1 MSIQLKVPDIG
12 DFEQVEII
20 EVIVK
25 SGDNIKKNDP
35 VVTLESDKSSVEVPS
50 TIEGVISKVN
60 VKVGD
65 KVSKGDLI
73 LEVEGG
79 ENKAPIKSKNLNE
92 EIPKN
97 TQNLI
102 EEAEKSVV
110 KKNENFENQKTENI
124 NKIVQR
130 EAIKIADEKKFEARV
145 NGDIDPSET
154 SDWLESLSSV
164 LETDGSKR
172 AQFLIKKLIE
182 HSYRQG
188 SDLVLSRNTPYIN
201 TITPENETKSTGDQ
215 NVERRIRSLIRWN
228 AAAMVV
234 RANKKFPELGGHIG
248 TFASAATL
256 YDVGMNH
263 FWRAKNNKFGGDLIY
278 FQGHSAP
285 GMYAR
290 AFLEGRLSEK
300 QLDSFRQEVN
310 PGGLSS
316 YPHPWLMPNF
326 WQFPTVSMGI
336 GPMLAI
342 YQARFMKYLIN
353 RGLIKDEGRK
363 VWAFL
368 GDGEMDEPESM
379 GAIGL
384 AARENL
390 DNLIFVVNCNLQRLD
405 GPVRGNGKII
415 QELEG
420 IFRGAGWNVI
430 KVIWGSYWDPLLA
443 KDKTGHLVKIMD
455 ETVDGEYQ
463 AYKARNGLYVRE
475 KFFGKY
481 PETKELVSALS
492 DKDIW
497 KLNRGGHDP
506 HKVFAAYDKAVKN
519 IGKPT
524 VIIAK
529 TIKGYGM
536 GKTGES
542 VNTTHQQ
549 KKMGVDDLMYYRDR
563 FDVPLTDKQ
572 VKDIQYFRPD
582 ENSEEIKYL
591 KERRIKLGGFI
602 PERTT
607 YASPI
612 KVPKK
617 DIFDFLKESTGS
629 KEMSTTMA
637 LVRLLTNLLRDK
649 NVSPRLVPIIPDE
662 ARTFGMEGFFQKIGI
677 YAHEG
682 QKYEPEDS
690 EQLSSYREDKK
701 GQVLEEGI
709 NEAGSMSSWIAA
721 GTAYT
726 NHDIEMIP
734 IYLFYSMFGFQRV
747 GDFAWAAGDSQSRGF
762 LIGATS
768 GRTTLAGEGLQHQ
781 DGHSHLLASTI
792 PNCVSYDPTFSYE
805 LAVIFREGLRR
816 MHEKK
821 ENVFYY
827 ITTMNENYPHPAIP
841 KYKECEEGIL
851 KGMYKFKEFNKNK
864 KAKIQL
870 IGSGAILREIIGGA
884 EILQNEY
891 GVDSEIWSVTSFNEL
906 ARNGMEIERYNLL
919 HPDEKNKTSYVE
931 ECLGKSNVPILAAS
945 DYMRSH
951 SEQIR
956 PYVKNSFYSLG
967 TDGFGRSDTR
977 KNLRKFFEV
986 DKEHIVTYALSV
998 LSNEQLISSKLAKE
1012 AIKKYKIDCDRIF
1025 PSKL

>member
-25 SGDNIKKNDP
+25 AGESIKKNDP

-50 TIEGVISKVN
+50 TVEGKISNIN

-73 LEVEGG
+73 LEVEGNG
-79 ENKAPIKSKNLNE
+79 KVSPD
-92 EIPKN
+92 EIPKS
-97 TQNLI
+97 TKNLI
-102 EEAEKSVV
+102 EEAEKTIHKEIKHVQ
-110 KKNENFENQKTENI
+110 ETEIQKEIKDTSQPQIQKET
-124 NKIVQR
+124 
-130 EAIKIADEKKFEARV
+130 IKIAEDRISNVVKD
-145 NGDIDPSET
+145 GDIDPIET
-154 SDWLESLSSV
+154 KEWIDSLSSV

-172 AQFLIKKLIE
+172 AQFLIKQLIE

-188 SDLVLSRNTPYIN
+188 SDLVLSRNTPYVN
-201 TITPENETKSTGDQ
+201 TISPDKETKSPGDQ
-215 NVERRIRSLIRWN
+215 NIERRIRSLIRWN

-300 QLDSFRQEVN
+300 QLDNFRQEVN

-420 IFRGAGWNVI
+420 IFRGAGWDVI

-443 KDKTGHLVKIMD
+443 KDKTGHLVKIMN

-463 AYKARNGLYVRE
+463 AFKARNGLYVRE

-481 PETKELVSALS
+481 PETKELVSTLS

-497 KLNRGGHDP
+497 RLNRGGHDP
-506 HKVFAAYDKAVKN
+506 HKVYAAYDQASKN
-519 IGKPT
+519 KGRPT

-549 KKMGVDDLMYYRDR
+549 KKMGVEDLMYYRDR
-563 FDVPLTDKQ
+563 FDVPLTNKQ
-572 VKDIQYFRPD
+572 VEEIQYFRPD

-591 KERRIKLGGFI
+591 KDRRIKLGGFI

-607 YASPI
+607 YAKQI
-612 KVPKK
+612 KAPQK
-617 DIFDFLKESTGS
+617 DIFDFLKESTGK

-649 NVSPRLVPIIPDE
+649 NVAPRLVPIIPDE

-709 NEAGSMSSWIAA
+709 NEAGSMASWIAA
-721 GTAYT
+721 GTSYT

-747 GDFAWAAGDSQSRGF
+747 GDFAWAAGDSQARGF

-792 PNCVSYDPTFSYE
+792 PNCISYDPTFAYE

-821 ENVFYY
+821 ENIFYY
-827 ITTMNENYPHPAIP
+827 ITTMNENYPHPAMP
-841 KYKECEEGIL
+841 KDKGCEEGIL

-864 KAKIQL
+864 KTKIQL
-870 IGSGAILREIIGGA
+870 IGSGAILREIISGA

-891 GVDSEIWSVTSFNEL
+891 GIDSEIWSVTSFNEL

-919 HPDEKNKTSYVE
+919 NPDEKNKASYVE
-931 ECLGKSNVPILAAS
+931 QCLGQSNSPVLAAS

-956 PYVKNSFYSLG
+956 PFVKNSFYSLG

-998 LSNEQLISSKLAKE
+998 LSNEQLISSKPVKD
-1012 AIKKYKIDCDRIF
+1012 AIKKYNIDTKRSF

>member
-1 MSIQLKVPDIG
+1 MAIQLKVPDIG

-25 SGDNIKKNDP
+25 AGDKIKKNDP

-50 TIEGVISKVN
+50 TIEGVVSNIN

-73 LEVEGG
+73 LEVNAEQ
-79 ENKAPIKSKNLNE
+79 KNDFE
-92 EIPKN
+92 EIKTKEEKIPKD
-97 TQNLI
+97 TENLI
-102 EEAEKSVV
+102 KEAEKTL
-110 KKNENFENQKTENI
+110 KEK
-124 NKIVQR
+124 KIVK
-130 EAIKIADEKKFEARV
+130 EKKEEVIDVPIKIAEEKPSLSK
-145 NGDIDPSET
+145 NSDDIDTTET
-154 SDWLESLSSV
+154 REWIDSLSSV

-182 HSYRQG
+182 HSYKQG

-201 TITPENETKSTGDQ
+201 TISPDKETKSPGDQ
-215 NVERRIRSLIRWN
+215 NIERKIRSLIRWN
-228 AAAMVV
+228 SAAMVV

-290 AFLEGRLSEK
+290 AFLEGRLNKK
-300 QLDSFRQEVN
+300 QLDSFRQEVK

-326 WQFPTVSMGI
+326 WQFPTVSMGL

-353 RGLIKDEGRK
+353 RGLIKDENRK

-368 GDGEMDEPESM
+368 GDGEMDEPESL

-384 AARENL
+384 AVREKL
-390 DNLIFVVNCNLQRLD
+390 DNLIFIVNCNLQRLD

-443 KDKTGHLVKIMD
+443 KDKTGHLVKIMN

-497 KLNRGGHDP
+497 RLNRGGHDP
-506 HKVFAAYDKAVKN
+506 HKVYAAYDQASKN
-519 IGKPT
+519 VGTPT

-549 KKMGVDDLMYYRDR
+549 KKMGIEDLMYYRDR

-572 VKDIQYFRPD
+572 VQEIQYFKPD
-582 ENSEEIKYL
+582 ENSPEIKYL

-602 PERTT
+602 PE
-607 YASPI
+607 
-612 KVPKK
+612 
-617 DIFDFLKESTGS
+617 
-629 KEMSTTMA
+629 
-637 LVRLLTNLLRDK
+637 
-649 NVSPRLVPIIPDE
+649 
-662 ARTFGMEGFFQKIGI
+662 
-677 YAHEG
+677 
-682 QKYEPEDS
+682 
-690 EQLSSYREDKK
+690 
-701 GQVLEEGI
+701 
-709 NEAGSMSSWIAA
+709 
-721 GTAYT
+721 
-726 NHDIEMIP
+726 
-734 IYLFYSMFGFQRV
+734 
-747 GDFAWAAGDSQSRGF
+747 
-762 LIGATS
+762 
-768 GRTTLAGEGLQHQ
+768 
-781 DGHSHLLASTI
+781 
-792 PNCVSYDPTFSYE
+792 
-805 LAVIFREGLRR
+805 
-816 MHEKK
+816 
-821 ENVFYY
+821 
-827 ITTMNENYPHPAIP
+827 
-841 KYKECEEGIL
+841 
-851 KGMYKFKEFNKNK
+851 
-864 KAKIQL
+864 
-870 IGSGAILREIIGGA
+870 
-884 EILQNEY
+884 
-891 GVDSEIWSVTSFNEL
+891 
-906 ARNGMEIERYNLL
+906 
-919 HPDEKNKTSYVE
+919 
-931 ECLGKSNVPILAAS
+931 
-945 DYMRSH
+945 
-951 SEQIR
+951 
-956 PYVKNSFYSLG
+956 
-967 TDGFGRSDTR
+967 
-977 KNLRKFFEV
+977 
-986 DKEHIVTYALSV
+986 
-998 LSNEQLISSKLAKE
+998 
-1012 AIKKYKIDCDRIF
+1012 
-1025 PSKL
+1025 